1 MLFLDAIQIFKL
13 KSKNINTMKRILSE
27 IFQIAIGIFLASI
40 GLKMFLLPN
49 GFLDGGATGIAIL
62 LSELFDIDISF
73 FLILVSIPFLTLA
86 WFSLSRRIFIK
97 SLISILLLAV
107 IIHFENFAS
116 VTEDKLLIAIFGGL
130 FLGAGIG
137 LSIRNGAVL
146 DGSEILGIVV
156 NEHLGIS
163 IGRVILFFNVIL
175 FGSTALLLSLEIA
188 MYSIL
193 TFIVTA
199 KVIDVMI
206 EGFEDYVGLMIV
218 SENTTSINEELIR
231 VVGTGTTLYR
241 GSGGFGK
248 RGLQAKN
255 DIIHTVIN
263 RIDIRRTYNLIDSID
278 KNAFI
283 IEFDVNHI
291 KGGIYTKVLSK
302 EGLKKLSPT
311 KNQGNTKLN

>member
-1 MLFLDAIQIFKL
+1 
-13 KSKNINTMKRILSE
+13 MKRILSE

-40 GLKMFLLPN
+40 GLKMFLIPN

-86 WFSLSRRIFIK
+86 WFSLSKRIFTK
-97 SLISILLLAV
+97 SLISIILLAV

-146 DGSEILGIVV
+146 DGSEVLGIVV
-156 NEHLGIS
+156 NERFGIS

-311 KNQGNTKLN
+311 KN

>member
-1 MLFLDAIQIFKL
+1 
-13 KSKNINTMKRILSE
+13 MKRILSE
-27 IFQIAIGIFLASI
+27 IFQIAIGILLASI

-62 LSELFDIDISF
+62 LSELFDFDISY
-73 FLILVSIPFLTLA
+73 ILLTVSIPFLILA
-86 WFSLSRRIFIK
+86 WFSLSKRIFIK
-97 SLISILLLAV
+97 SVISIVLLAV
-107 IIHFENFAS
+107 IIHFENFNAI
-116 VTEDKLLIAIFGGL
+116 TEDKLLIAIFGGL

-137 LSIRNGAVL
+137 LTIKNGAVL
-146 DGSEILGIVV
+146 DGSEILGIFI
-156 NEHLGIS
+156 NNRLGIS
-163 IGRVILFFNVIL
+163 IGKVILLFNAIL
-175 FGSTALLLSLEIA
+175 FGITAILLSLEIA

-199 KVIDVMI
+199 KVIDLMI

-218 SENTTSINEELIR
+218 SEKVNEINKELIR
-231 VVGTGTTLYR
+231 VVETGTTLYQ
-241 GSGGFGK
+241 GSGGYGK
-248 RGLQAKN
+248 RGTQSKK

-283 IEFDVNHI
+283 IEFDVNNI
-291 KGGIYTKVLSK
+291 KGGIYTKFLSK

-311 KNQGNTKLN
+311 KHIKNSDLSA

>member
-1 MLFLDAIQIFKL
+1 MLFLGTIQVFKL
-13 KSKNINTMKRILSE
+13 KSIQISTVKRILSE

-73 FLILVSIPFLTLA
+73 ILLLVSIPFLILA
-86 WFSLSRRIFIK
+86 WFSLSRRIFTK
-97 SLISILLLAV
+97 SLISIILLAV

-116 VTEDKLLIAIFGGL
+116 ITEDKLLIAIFGGL

-137 LSIRNGAVL
+137 LTIRNGAVL
-146 DGSEILGIVV
+146 DGSEILGIFL
-156 NEHLGIS
+156 NDRLGIS

-175 FGSTALLLSLEIA
+175 FGATALLLSLEIA

-199 KVIDVMI
+199 KVIDIMI
-206 EGFEDYVGLMIV
+206 EGFEDYVGLIII
-218 SENTTSINEELIR
+218 SENTNSINEGLIR
-231 VVGTGTTLYR
+231 IVGTGTTLYQ
-241 GSGGFGK
+241 GAGGFGK
-248 RGLQAKN
+248 RGTQPKN

-263 RIDIRRTYNLIDSID
+263 RVDIRRTYNLIDAID
-278 KNAFI
+278 KKAFI

-291 KGGIYTKVLSK
+291 KGGIYTKVLSR

-311 KNQGNTKLN
+311 KN

>member
-1 MLFLDAIQIFKL
+1 MLFLGTIQVFKL
-13 KSKNINTMKRILSE
+13 KSKHINTMKRILSE

-73 FLILVSIPFLTLA
+73 ILLLVSIPFLILA
-86 WFSLSRRIFIK
+86 WFSLSRRIFAK

-116 VTEDKLLIAIFGGL
+116 ITEDKLLIAIFGGL

-137 LSIRNGAVL
+137 LTIRNGAVL
-146 DGSEILGIVV
+146 DGSEILGIFI
-156 NEHLGIS
+156 NDRLGIS
-163 IGRVILFFNVIL
+163 IGKVILFFNVIL
-175 FGSTALLLSLEIA
+175 FGATALLLSLEIA

-199 KVIDVMI
+199 KVIDLMI
-206 EGFEDYVGLMIV
+206 EGFEDYVGLMII
-218 SENTTSINEELIR
+218 SEHTNSINEGLIR
-231 VVGTGTTLYR
+231 IVGTGTTLYQ

-248 RGLQAKN
+248 RGAQPKN

-263 RIDIRRTYNLIDSID
+263 RIDIRRTYNLIDAID
-278 KNAFI
+278 KKAFI

-291 KGGIYTKVLSK
+291 KGGIYTKVLSR

-311 KNQGNTKLN
+311 KN

>member
-1 MLFLDAIQIFKL
+1 
-13 KSKNINTMKRILSE
+13 MKKTFSE
-27 IFQIAIGIFLASI
+27 LFQIAIGILLASV

-62 LSELFDIDISF
+62 LSELFNVDISVI
-73 FLILVSIPFLTLA
+73 LIIVSIPFLALA
-86 WFSLSRRIFIK
+86 WFNVSKRIFIK
-97 SLISILLLAV
+97 SVISIVSLAIV
-107 IIHFENFAS
+107 IHFENFQS
-116 VTEDKLLIAIFGGL
+116 ITEDKLLIAIFGGL

-137 LSIRNGAVL
+137 LTIRNGAVL

-156 NEHLGIS
+156 NEKLGIS
-163 IGRVILFFNVIL
+163 IGNTILLFNTIL
-175 FGSTALLLSLEIA
+175 FGITAALLSIEVA

-199 KVIDVMI
+199 KVVDLMI
-206 EGFEDYVGLMIV
+206 EGFEDFVGLMIV
-218 SENTTSINEELIR
+218 SENSEEINKELIR
-231 VVGTGTTLYR
+231 LIGTGTTLYE

-248 RGLQAKN
+248 RGIPSKN

-283 IEFDVNHI
+283 IEFDVNHV
-291 KGGIYTKVLSK
+291 KGGIKTKYLSR
-302 EGLKKLSPT
+302 EGLKKLAPV
-311 KNQGNTKLN
+311 KDHKVAEEY

>member
-1 MLFLDAIQIFKL
+1 MLFLGTIQVFKL
-13 KSKNINTMKRILSE
+13 KSIQISTVKRILSE

-73 FLILVSIPFLTLA
+73 ILLLVSIPFLILA
-86 WFSLSRRIFIK
+86 WFSLSRRIFTK
-97 SLISILLLAV
+97 SLISIILLAV

-116 VTEDKLLIAIFGGL
+116 ITEDKLLIAIFGGL

-137 LSIRNGAVL
+137 LTIRNGAVL
-146 DGSEILGIVV
+146 DGSEILGIFL
-156 NEHLGIS
+156 NDRLGIS

-175 FGSTALLLSLEIA
+175 FGATALLLSLEIA

-199 KVIDVMI
+199 KVIDIMI
-206 EGFEDYVGLMIV
+206 EGFEDYVGLMII
-218 SENTTSINEELIR
+218 SKNTNSINEGLIR
-231 VVGTGTTLYR
+231 IVGTGTTLYQ
-241 GSGGFGK
+241 GAGGFGK
-248 RGLQAKN
+248 RGTQPKN

-263 RIDIRRTYNLIDSID
+263 RIDIRRTYNLIDAID
-278 KNAFI
+278 KKAFI

-291 KGGIYTKVLSK
+291 KGGIYTKVLSR

-311 KNQGNTKLN
+311 KN